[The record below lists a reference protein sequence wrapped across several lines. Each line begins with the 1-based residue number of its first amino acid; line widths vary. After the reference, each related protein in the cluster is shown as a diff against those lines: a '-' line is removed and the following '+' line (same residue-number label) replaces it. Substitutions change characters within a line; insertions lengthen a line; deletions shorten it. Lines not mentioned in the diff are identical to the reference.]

1 MRRVRTRSLGIAG
14 VLAAAALI
22 GPGQAIASSGPTT
35 GDEALQIAKGL
46 PAVKSEL
53 RDNPGSH
60 WDSTKQ
66 DKRWREQ
73 LWTKDGQ
80 LVAEVFV
87 AKKDG
92 KVLEKWTGFQA
103 AWTMAR
109 GYPGAF
115 GKDASALWIWLP
127 LLALFL
133 LPFVPRGRPKLAHL
147 DIAAI
152 ALLSVSIAGFNRGRI
167 DISTPALYPPIL
179 WLLGRMIWR
188 GLGRSKQEPG
198 GLTTWIGPKVMLA
211 GIVFLIGFRAAFA
224 AADGNVIDVGEA
236 SVIGANKLFSGQAV
250 YGHFPERINRG
261 DTYGPVTWAAYVPFA
276 AIFDANANDE
286 RLAAAGAGAIVIDL
300 LAIGL
305 MALVGWRL
313 RGPPGALLLTWL
325 WVTCPF
331 TLYVAMCAANDCLP
345 AALLALTLLSA
356 TVGGTRGAFVRGASA
371 VVGGMSKMASLT
383 LLPVFWRVKGSSRL
397 RDVAVYAIACALAG
411 AVVMVPYFS
420 DPMAVYHRT
429 VGFQAGRDSPFSAWG
444 YWHLPEWS
452 RLTWRVLTAALILLA
467 TFRPVA
473 RKRTV
478 VNLAALSAA
487 ILIAVQLMAIYWFYT
502 YLIWFLPAMFVALQA
517 DWSVKGTVDTKRT
530 GPTFDAP
537 PTQSVIPAGES
548 AVRQVAEPA

>member
-1 MRRVRTRSLGIAG
+1 MRV
-14 VLAAAALI
+14 VLRHRLALTLALSTAAL
-22 GPGQAIASSGPTT
+22 AIAAPATASAKEITK
-35 GDEALQIAKGL
+35 DQALEIAKAL
-46 PAVKSEL
+46 PAVKKEI

-66 DKRWREQ
+66 ETRWREQ
-73 LWTKDGQ
+73 LWSKDGQ

-87 AKKDG
+87 SKKDG

-127 LLALFL
+127 LLFLFL
-133 LPFVPRGRPKLAHL
+133 LPFVPRGRPKLAHADL
-147 DIAAI
+147 AAI

-179 WLLGRMIWR
+179 WLLGRMVWR
-188 GLGRSKQEPG
+188 GLGRAKQEPRS
-198 GLTTWIGPKVMLA
+198 LTTLIGPKLMTA

-236 SVIGANKLFSGQAV
+236 SVIGANKLFNGQPV

-300 LAIGL
+300 LAI
-305 MALVGWRL
+305 ALLALLGWRL
-313 RGPPGALLLTWL
+313 RGPPGALLLSWL
-325 WVTCPF
+325 WITCPF
-331 TLYVAMCAANDCLP
+331 TLYVAMCAANDGLP
-345 AALLALTLLSA
+345 AALLVLTLLAA
-356 TVGGTRGAFVRGASA
+356 TVGGTSGALARGSAA
-371 VVGGMSKMASLT
+371 VVGGLSKMASLT
-383 LLPVFWRVKGSSRL
+383 LLPIFWRVRGSSRF
-397 RDVAVYAIACALAG
+397 RDVVVYALACALAG
-411 AVVMVPYFS
+411 AVVMLPYWD
-420 DPMAVYHRT
+420 DPLQVYHRT
-429 VGFQAGRDSPFSAWG
+429 VGFQAERDSPFSAWG

-452 RLTWRVLTAALILLA
+452 RLGWRVITAALILIA

-473 RKRTV
+473 KKRTV

-487 ILIAVQLMAIYWFYT
+487 VLIAVQLMAIYWFFT
-502 YLIWFLPAMFVALQA
+502 YLVWFLPAVFVALQG
-517 DWSVKGTVDTKRT
+517 DWRVKNLEDRERS
-530 GPTFDAP
+530 GPTFEDEDLRP
-537 PTQSVIPAGES
+537 VIPAPS
-548 AVRQVAEPA
+548 ASATPVAEPA

>member
-1 MRRVRTRSLGIAG
+1 MLRTKYAIPFLVALVCG
-14 VLAAAALI
+14 LLPAAAASASAQI
-22 GPGQAIASSGPTT
+22 TGEQALS
-35 GDEALQIAKGL
+35 IAKAL
-46 PAVKSEL
+46 PAVKKEIRS
-53 RDNPGSH
+53 NPGSH
-60 WDSTKQ
+60 WDTTKQ
-66 DKRWREQ
+66 ESRWREQ
-73 LWTKDGQ
+73 LWSKDGQ

-87 AKKDG
+87 AKKSG

-127 LLALFL
+127 LLFLFL
-133 LPFVPRGRPKLAHL
+133 LPFIPRSKPTLAHA

-179 WLLGRMIWR
+179 WLLGRMVWR
-188 GLGRSKQEPG
+188 GLGRAKQQPRS
-198 GLTTWIGPKVMLA
+198 LTTLIGPKVMLA

-236 SVIGANKLFSGQAV
+236 SVIGANKLFNGQAV

-276 AIFDANANDE
+276 AIFDANANND

-300 LAIGL
+300 FAVALLAL
-305 MALVGWRL
+305 LGWRL
-313 RGPPGALLLTWL
+313 RGPPGAVLLAWM

-331 TLYVAMCAANDCLP
+331 TLYVAMCAANDTLP
-345 AALLALTLLSA
+345 GALLVLTLLAA
-356 TVGGTRGAFVRGASA
+356 TVGGLGGGFSRGAAA
-371 VVGGMSKMASLT
+371 VVGGLSKMASLT
-383 LLPVFWRVKGSSRL
+383 LLPVFWRVRGSSRL
-397 RDVAVYAIACALAG
+397 RDVVAYTLAALAAG
-411 AVVMVPYFS
+411 AVVMLPYWS
-420 DPMAVYHRT
+420 DPLAVYHRT

-452 RLTWRVLTAALILLA
+452 RLAWRGFTAALILFA

-473 RKRTV
+473 AKRTV
-478 VNLAALSAA
+478 VNMAALSAA
-487 ILIAVQLMAIYWFYT
+487 VLIAVELMAIYWFYT
-502 YLIWFLPAMFVALQA
+502 YIVWFLPAVFVALQA
-517 DWSVKGTVDTKRT
+517 DWRVSGTEDQIRT
-530 GPTFDAP
+530 GPTFDDGVKVP
-537 PTQSVIPAGES
+537 VIPAPTVTT
-548 AVRQVAEPA
+548 AAEPA

>member
-1 MRRVRTRSLGIAG
+1 MSALKFVIAAATC
-14 VLAAAALI
+14 VVAVAIPSNALAAGGGI
-22 GPGQAIASSGPTT
+22 SGE
-35 GDEALQIAKGL
+35 EALRIAKSL
-46 PAVKSEL
+46 PAVKKEI
-53 RDNPGSH
+53 RANRGSH

-66 DKRWREQ
+66 ETRWREQ
-73 LWTKDGQ
+73 LWSKDGQ

-92 KVLEKWTGFQA
+92 KVQEEWTGFQA

-133 LPFVPRGRPKLAHL
+133 LPFVPRGRPTLGHF

-179 WLLGRMIWR
+179 WLLGRMVWR
-188 GLGRSKQEPG
+188 GLGRAKQQPRS
-198 GLTTWIGPKVMLA
+198 LTTLIGPKLMLA

-236 SVIGANKLFSGQAV
+236 SVIGANKLFNGQAV

-276 AIFDANANDE
+276 AIFDANSNDD

-300 LAIGL
+300 FALGL
-305 MALVGWRL
+305 IALLGWRL
-313 RGPPGALLLTWL
+313 RGPPGAMLLSWL

-331 TLYVAMCAANDCLP
+331 TLYVAMCAANDTLP
-345 AALLALTLLSA
+345 GALLVLTLLAA
-356 TVGGTRGAFVRGASA
+356 TLGGTGGALSRGASA
-371 VVGGMSKMASLT
+371 VVGGLSKMASLT
-383 LLPVFWRVKGSSRL
+383 LLPIFWRVKGSSRL
-397 RDVAVYAIACALAG
+397 RDVVAYALACAIAT
-411 AVVMVPYFS
+411 AVVMLPYWS
-420 DPMAVYHRT
+420 DPLAVYHRT

-452 RLTWRVLTAALILLA
+452 RLAWRVLTAGLILLA

-473 RKRTV
+473 QKRTV
-478 VNLAALSAA
+478 VNMAALSAA
-487 ILIAVQLMAIYWFYT
+487 VLIAVQLMAIYWFYT
-502 YLIWFLPAMFVALQA
+502 YLIWFLPAVFVALQA
-517 DWSVKGTVDTKRT
+517 DWRLKGMDDRART
-530 GPTFDAP
+530 GPTFDVAKQVP
-537 PTQSVIPAGES
+537 VIPAPAGPPTP
-548 AVRQVAEPA
+548 AAEPA

>member
-1 MRRVRTRSLGIAG
+1 MVLGPRFAIA
-14 VLAAAALI
+14 LAAGAVLLAPGSASASQREVTRAQAL
-22 GPGQAIASSGPTT
+22 
-35 GDEALQIAKGL
+35 EIAKSL
-46 PAVKSEL
+46 PAVKKEIRS
-53 RDNPGSH
+53 NPGSH

-66 DKRWREQ
+66 EKRWREQ
-73 LWTKDGQ
+73 LWSKDGQ

-87 AKKDG
+87 ARKDG

-133 LPFVPRGRPKLAHL
+133 LPFVPRGRPRMAHA
-147 DIAAI
+147 DIAAV

-179 WLLGRMIWR
+179 WLFCRMIWR
-188 GLGRSKQEPG
+188 GLGRSKQKPRE
-198 GLTTWIGPKVMLA
+198 LATWIGPKLMLA

-236 SVIGANKLFSGQAV
+236 SVIGANKLFNGQAV

-276 AIFDANANDE
+276 AIFDASSNDQ

-300 LAIGL
+300 FAVGLLAL
-305 MALVGWRL
+305 LGWRL
-313 RGPPGALLLTWL
+313 RGPPGALLLSWL

-331 TLYVAMCAANDCLP
+331 TLYVAMCAANDTLP
-345 AALLALTLLSA
+345 AVLLALTLFA
-356 TVGGTRGAFVRGASA
+356 TTFAGTGGAAGRGFAA
-371 VVGGMSKMASLT
+371 VVGGLSKMASLT
-383 LLPVFWRVKGSSRL
+383 LLPIFWRVKGSSRV
-397 RDVAVYAIACALAG
+397 RDVLVYALACLVAA
-411 AVVMVPYFS
+411 AIVMLPYWG
-420 DPMAVYHRT
+420 DPLAVYHRT

-452 RLTWRVLTAALILLA
+452 RLGWRLLTAATILLA
-467 TFRPVA
+467 TFRPAA
-473 RKRTV
+473 RDRNV
-478 VNLAALSAA
+478 VNMAALSAGV
-487 ILIAVQLMAIYWFYT
+487 LIAVQLMAIYWFYT
-502 YLIWFLPAMFVALQA
+502 YIVWFLPAVFVALQS
-517 DWSVKGTVDTKRT
+517 DWRVKGSEDTQRT
-530 GPTFDAP
+530 GATFEEIRP
-537 PTQSVIPAGES
+537 KPVIPAPTVVTAPAS
-548 AVRQVAEPA
+548 EPA